1 MAGVNL
7 KSLDLAKPFAK
18 PAAARSAWRRWL
30 DQRIDS
36 WMTSPGFY
44 RWAIGNPLTRWVT
57 RRRASQLFEV
67 MAGFVHSQ
75 VLLACV
81 RLQLFDMLRRQPMAL
96 DDLAKAC
103 QMTPPAMQRLL
114 HSAVSLRLLECR
126 GQQLYGLG
134 PLGAPVAADRGL
146 QLMIEHNA
154 VLFDDM
160 RDPLALLRDQ
170 VQPHMQA
177 YWPYMDGD
185 STQGWEAAQVARYSE
200 LMATSQRFVVEEL
213 LASYD
218 FHGHERMLDV
228 GGGQGGWV
236 GALARHAPH
245 LQLML
250 FDLPPVAALAQARMQ
265 QLGVADR
272 VSTHGGS
279 FISDPLPQGADLV
292 TLVRVAHDH
301 PDAVV
306 KDLLAKIYHALPR
319 GGRLLLAE
327 PMAQSLGEP
336 PMVGDAYF
344 HFYLLAM
351 GSGRLRTADE
361 LRGFMLAAGFEAVDL
376 LSNPMPL
383 HTRLLLGRK
392 S

>member
-1 MAGVNL
+1 MAGAST

-18 PAAARSAWRRWL
+18 PAAHRSAWRVWL
-30 DQRIDS
+30 DQRVDA

-57 RRRASQLFEV
+57 RRRAAQLFDI

-81 RLQLFDMLRRQPMAL
+81 RLQLFEKLRVQPMPL
-96 DDLAKAC
+96 DELAKAC
-103 QMTPPAMQRLL
+103 QMSAPAMQRLL
-114 HSAVSLRLLECR
+114 HSAVSLRLLESR
-126 GQQLYGLG
+126 GPQMFGLG
-134 PLGAPVAADRGL
+134 PLGAPVAADHGL
-146 QLMIEHNA
+146 RLMIEHNA

-177 YWPYMDGD
+177 YWPYMEGD
-185 STQGWEAAQVARYSE
+185 RTQGWEAAQVARYSE
-200 LMATSQRFVVEEL
+200 LMATSQRFVVEEM
-213 LASYD
+213 LATYD
-218 FHGHERMLDV
+218 FNGHQRVLDV

-236 GALARHAPH
+236 GALAQHAPH

-265 QLGVADR
+265 QLGVDKR

-279 FISDPLPQGADLV
+279 FISDPLPPGADLV

-306 KDLLAKIYHALPR
+306 KALLAKICQALPR

-327 PMAQSLGEP
+327 PMAQSPGEP
-336 PMVGDAYF
+336 PMVGDPYF

-361 LRGFMLAAGFEAVDL
+361 LRGFMLEAGFEAVDL

-383 HTRLLLGRK
+383 HTRMLLGRK

>member
-1 MAGVNL
+1 M

-18 PAAARSAWRRWL
+18 PVAMRSAWRVWL
-30 DQRIDS
+30 DQHIDS

-57 RRRASQLFEV
+57 RRRAAQLFV
-67 MAGFVHSQ
+67 IMAGFVHSQ

-103 QMTPPAMQRLL
+103 QMTAPAMQRLL
-114 HSAVSLRLLECR
+114 HSAVSLRLLESR

-146 QLMIEHNA
+146 QLMIEHNS
-154 VLFDDM
+154 VLFEDM

-170 VQPHMQA
+170 IQPHMQA
-177 YWPYMDGD
+177 YWPYMDSD
-185 STQGWEAAQVARYSE
+185 SPQGWEAAQVARYSE

-218 FHGHERMLDV
+218 FHGHVCMLDV

-236 GALARHAPH
+236 GSLAMHAPQ

-265 QLGVADR
+265 ALGVADR
-272 VSTHGGS
+272 VITHGGS
-279 FISDPLPQGADLV
+279 FISDPLPEGADLV

-306 KDLLAKIYHALPR
+306 KALLNKIYQVLPR

-336 PMVGDAYF
+336 PLVVDTYF

-361 LRGFMLAAGFEAVDL
+361 LRGFMLEAGFEAVDL

-383 HTRLLLGRK
+383 HTRMLLGRK